1 MSDSNREQTIQK
13 AESTPKTKTPKTT
26 ETGQPRVITASRFI
40 QDSKKKELTPDNRL
54 TTFDAMMADDA
65 VYTAVNYT
73 RMFIVKALYRG
84 VVESKGSAKSDEAAK
99 FINYCLHNMDYGTWW
114 DAVNNM
120 TTANIYGWSDLNL
133 VVRKRAHGQYA
144 GSRCIYKLSP
154 RDQKSVYGWLW
165 NDDNTEWEGLVQKP
179 SLVKSKP
186 IASRLTEGLRALA
199 TAQTYEK
206 DYPILRS
213 YQLIHV
219 AYNATNNNPQG
230 DSPLMHCY
238 DAWYE
243 KKLIEHFEVSGISKD
258 LSGVLVVKVPSE
270 LLERAADPETY
281 PEAAQELADIQQDA
295 ADMHQGKTTHI
306 LLTSDVDAATKTPL
320 YDIELRGVTGGGGKN
335 YMTSEVIDQKRKSI
349 YNCFGAAFLLL
360 GQNGAG
366 SYALSSSQTSVHG
379 QLVERDI
386 MMYENV
392 INTQLIPRLLAANG
406 IYLDYEDMPVFKAAD
421 PDELSIDEI
430 GKFIQRVKSVGA
442 LTPAMWKHL
451 AKKGR
456 LPEEGIDDIDF
467 TDSASS
473 RAGDG
478 MKSPGQGT
486 STSVG
491 GKDASS
497 ANTENGGS
505 VSKSKTIAC
514 PETDRI
520 FDLEGNII
528 NANELDKEGNYK

>member
-1 MSDSNREQTIQK
+1 
-13 AESTPKTKTPKTT
+13 
-26 ETGQPRVITASRFI
+26 
-40 QDSKKKELTPDNRL
+40 
-54 TTFDAMMADDA
+54 
-65 VYTAVNYT
+65 
-73 RMFIVKALYRG
+73 
-84 VVESKGSAKSDEAAK
+84 
-99 FINYCLHNMDYGTWW
+99 
-114 DAVNNM
+114 
-120 TTANIYGWSDLNL
+120 
-133 VVRKRAHGQYA
+133 
-144 GSRCIYKLSP
+144 
-154 RDQKSVYGWLW
+154 
-165 NDDNTEWEGLVQKP
+165 
-179 SLVKSKP
+179 
-186 IASRLTEGLRALA
+186 
-199 TAQTYEK
+199 
-206 DYPILRS
+206 
-213 YQLIHV
+213 
-219 AYNATNNNPQG
+219 
-230 DSPLMHCY
+230 
-238 DAWYE
+238 
-243 KKLIEHFEVSGISKD
+243 
-258 LSGVLVVKVPSE
+258 
-270 LLERAADPETY
+270 
-281 PEAAQELADIQQDA
+281 
-295 ADMHQGKTTHI
+295 
-306 LLTSDVDAATKTPL
+306 
-320 YDIELRGVTGGGGKN
+320 
-335 YMTSEVIDQKRKSI
+335 
-349 YNCFGAAFLLL
+349 
-360 GQNGAG
+360 
-366 SYALSSSQTSVHG
+366 
-379 QLVERDI
+379 

-528 NANELDKEGNYK
+528 NADELDEEGNYK